1 MLVRLS
7 YILFFSVGLTLP
19 VSLSAQIQVASPSS
33 YGMSAE
39 GLGRATDRLQQHID
53 DGDIAGVTAAVVRD
67 GVFVY
72 FESLGLM
79 DIEQNKSMR
88 KDALFRTYSM
98 TRQITTVAALILYQE
113 GKFEFDDPIQM
124 YLPDFEN
131 QSVLV
136 DPQGTNINQTKERVN
151 DITVQH
157 LITHTSGLG
166 SRSSSL
172 YRENRV
178 RDKNFTLDQMVSNA
192 AQIPL
197 FQDPGTEFRYG
208 IHATIL
214 GKLIEVWSG
223 RPLRE
228 FLEEELLSKL
238 NMNSTMFWAAGD
250 DQDRLASLYRPVNG
264 ELNPYQ
270 IEDVPYTERPRLIE
284 GGVGLL
290 SSVGDF
296 VNFSQMILD
305 GGVFEE
311 RRILAP
317 EVAELVYEN
326 AVPQAAMPIGNTGYW
341 AGSGWTWG
349 GFNLVIDADAYNF
362 PVSEGTIWW
371 DGSAGTR
378 YFIDRQQDIIIVIM
392 AQVSPS
398 NGGGFRE
405 NFSRLVDASIQ
416 ERR

>member
-1 MLVRLS
+1 
-7 YILFFSVGLTLP
+7 
-19 VSLSAQIQVASPSS
+19 
-33 YGMSAE
+33 MSAE

-88 KDALFRTYSM
+88 EDALFRTYSM

-113 GKFEFDDPIQM
+113 GEFEFDDPIQM

-131 QSVLV
+131 QTVLV
-136 DPQGTNINQTKERVN
+136 DSQGTNINQTKARVN

-223 RPLRE
+223 RPLLE

-250 DQDRLASLYRPVNG
+250 DQDRLAELYRPVNG

-398 NGGGFRE
+398 SGGGFRE
-405 NFSRLVDASIQ
+405 NFSRLVDASIL